1 MILRGATFFAGVVIM
16 ALGPALAW
24 AEILIA
30 VAGPMT
36 GQYTGFGEQYA
47 RGAEMAV
54 DDINAAG
61 GVLGETVRLII
72 GDDSCDPGQ
81 AVAVA
86 NSLANDGVVFV
97 AGHYCSHSSIPASKV
112 YENEGIL
119 MISPSS
125 TNPKL
130 TDEGGPNVF
139 RVAGRDDLQGM
150 IAGDYLTDHW
160 GDKKIA
166 ILHDQTTYGLGL
178 ADETRK
184 RLNERGVAEAMFQA
198 YEPGQRDYSA
208 LIFKMQSAGIDV
220 FYVGGYSTEAAL
232 MLRQARL
239 GGYEVQL
246 ISGDTLANDDFWMI
260 TGPAGEGA
268 RMTFFPD
275 PRNNPGAAEVV
286 ERFRA
291 RSFEPVGNTLY
302 AYGAVQTW
310 AQAVAKAGTLDLDAV
325 INTLRSHRFDTVLG
339 RIGFDEKGD
348 VTTPGVVWYVWRN
361 GAYVLAE

>member
-1 MILRGATFFAGVVIM
+1 MISAKPLS
-16 ALGPALAW
+16 LAAIVMTAAYITSAH
-24 AEILIA
+24 AEILIG

-36 GQYTGFGEQYA
+36 GQYAWFGEQYA

-61 GVLGETVRLII
+61 GVLGERVQLIV
-72 GDDSCDPGQ
+72 GDDGCDGDQ

-86 NSLANDGVVFV
+86 SKFASDGVIFV
-97 AGHYCSHSSIPASKV
+97 AGHFCSGASIPASKI
-112 YENEGIL
+112 YEQVGLL

-125 TNPKL
+125 TNTKL
-130 TDEGGPNVF
+130 TDEGGPNIF
-139 RVAGRDDLQGM
+139 RVCGRDDQQGF
-150 IAGDYLTDHW
+150 IAGNYLADEW
-160 GDKKIA
+160 GNKRIT
-166 ILHDQTTYGLGL
+166 ILHDNTAYGEGL

-184 RLNERGVAEAMFQA
+184 QLNKRGVKEAMYQA
-198 YEPGQRDYSA
+198 YEPGLRDYSA
-208 LIFKMQSAGIDV
+208 LISKMQSAGIDV

-246 ISGDTLANDDFWMI
+246 ISGDALATDEFWMI
-260 TGPAGEGA
+260 TGPAGEGT

-275 PRNNPGAAEVV
+275 PRNNSGSAEVV

-291 RSFEPVGNTLY
+291 RSFEPVGYTLY
-302 AYGAVQTW
+302 AYGAVQVW

-325 INTLRSHRFDTVLG
+325 INALRSHRFDTVLG
-339 RIGFDEKGD
+339 QIGFDDKGD
-348 VTTPGVVWYVWRN
+348 VTTPGFVWYVWKN